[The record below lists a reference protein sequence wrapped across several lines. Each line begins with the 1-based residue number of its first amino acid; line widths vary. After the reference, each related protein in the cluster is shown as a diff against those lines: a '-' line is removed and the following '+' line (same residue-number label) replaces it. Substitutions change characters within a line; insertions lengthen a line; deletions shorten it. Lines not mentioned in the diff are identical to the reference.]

1 MSKKNNLKNIT
12 VILPLYNTP
21 HALIKN
27 IKQYNN
33 LKLIILDQS
42 NDHEL
47 KRKLLKKNTN
57 INRNT

>member
-12 VILPLYNTP
+12 VILPLYKTP

-47 KRKLLKKNTN
+47 KRKLLRK
-57 INRNT
+57 ILI

>member
-12 VILPLYNTP
+12 VILPLYKTP
-21 HALIKN
+21 HTLIRN
-27 IKQYNN
+27 IRQYKN

-47 KRKLLKKNTN
+47 KRN
-57 INRNT
+57 